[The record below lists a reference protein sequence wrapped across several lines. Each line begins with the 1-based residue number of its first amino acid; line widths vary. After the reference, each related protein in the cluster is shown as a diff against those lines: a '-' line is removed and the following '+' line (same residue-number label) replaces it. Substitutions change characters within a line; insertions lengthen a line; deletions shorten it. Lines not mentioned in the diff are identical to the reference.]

1 MHQLTLFDMY
11 FHNYCPDSDRQ
22 TIADTHRHRHIEM
35 VYNQQSTT
43 QAEMGASPYLGTLL
57 QSQFDR
63 TNSLTDTQTNIYIQK
78 RNINTIFD
86 VFTVDNHCLL
96 VK

>member
-11 FHNYCPDSDRQ
+11 FHNYCADSERQ
-22 TIADTHRHRHIEM
+22 TIADTHRHRHIQM

-43 QAEMGASPYLGTLL
+43 QPEIGASLYLATLL

-63 TNSLTDTQTNIYIQK
+63 TNSLTDTQTNIYIYT
-78 RNINTIFD
+78 NEISI
-86 VFTVDNHCLL
+86 LYL
-96 VK
+96 MYSL